1 MAGEDNPPGAGST
14 SSQPTRFY
22 AVRSGRV
29 PGIYTDWT
37 RAQEQIVGWTK
48 PKHKLFSTRA
58 EAQRF
63 LDEED
68 PRAIGAPDS
77 VDQEAELST
86 DVSAGAVADLPS
98 KKSKK
103 ASNGTGKIK
112 SVALEYN
119 EEDYEPGTG
128 PLPPGAEDGF
138 DHNIILDPQSAQVI
152 YKSQEQRQV
161 TKRVRVGSSQTDTLR
176 IHTDGS
182 SLGNGKAGAFAGIG
196 VYFGPGDER
205 QVWHV
210 QYTTHH

>member
-1 MAGEDNPPGAGST
+1 M
-14 SSQPTRFY
+14 
-22 AVRSGRV
+22 
-29 PGIYTDWT
+29 
-37 RAQEQIVGWTK
+37 GWTK

-63 LDEED
+63 LDEQDLSVVGASD
-68 PRAIGAPDS
+68 PG
-77 VDQEAELST
+77 DQDAELST
-86 DVSAGAVADLPS
+86 DVSTGVLADPAS
-98 KKSKK
+98 KKQKK
-103 ASNGTGKIK
+103 ATNGAGKVK

-138 DHNIILDPQSAQVI
+138 DPNIILDPQSAQVI
-152 YKSQEQRQV
+152 YKSQEQRQM
-161 TKRVRVGSSQTDTLR
+161 TKKVGLGSSQTDTLR

-205 QVWHV
+205 
-210 QYTTHH
+210 